1 MVEQE
6 TLVRQQVA
14 VQHSQPMLM
23 EHMFFVGPSAM
34 ELVVQVQQIL
44 LLTFTSHQRLQALE
58 LLRIFVIVLPVG
70 HWEETLQLLEQ
81 VLGVSSVAEQEV
93 SVHQQVAVQ
102 HSLLIPMEHISYNGQ
117 SALVVVLQVHQV
129 LQLTSI
135 KHQQ

>member
-1 MVEQE
+1 MGEQE

-14 VQHSQPMLM
+14 VLHSQPMLM
-23 EHMFFVGPSAM
+23 ELIFFVGPSAM

-44 LLTFTSHQRLQALE
+44 QLTFTSHQRLQALE
-58 LLRIFVIVLPVG
+58 LHKIYVEVLPVG
-70 HWEETLQLLEQ
+70 HWEETRLLLEP
-81 VLGVSSVAEQEV
+81 VHGVSSVVEQEV

-117 SALVVVLQVHQV
+117 SAMVVVLQVQQV